1 MVREIVRVLFEI
13 IAIYAEKIN
22 IYNEKQIWKYQYI
35 LMVIYNIVCSVLLSL
50 IGSVMA
56 SLILA
61 LFTRDFLSSWH
72 ISFKT
77 LLMLNGLMIVLN
89 LGTEKLNI
97 PMLFLKAVFYIKEK
111 FTSMNSFIKYTVI
124 PYTFTFLT
132 LYYMY
137 YIILDFL
144 NGFGIRGETAE
155 VYSIVLSV
163 GLAVAGAYSFPVEK
177 DVRDF
182 NELIISP
189 VLIVSNI
196 GISYVLAK
204 KNALNN
210 LKQGQEDIA
219 SYVFILFLIAAF
231 LQVITYFKKL
241 FEKLHDPELSK
252 YEEVIGV
259 YAVNGNERIAAVK
272 GYMKLMSVEIG
283 KVIKDLKGL
292 KEFKKD
298 KYVYFYF
305 FICIT
310 ISVLLFI
317 GGSYISETIIVRFKK
332 PISIICKYILLLLIL
347 VVLYKKLRFYV
358 LSMLKDEEGLSKRE
372 KWEYFGLAFF
382 IFGMLLFFITLL
394 LSINLSYIIVT
405 IIMFNFLISFFIL
418 GSLSIINWLLRK
430 EKLDEKVTD
439 EKNKGI

>member
-1 MVREIVRVLFEI
+1 MIKGIVRTLIELA
-13 IAIYAEKIN
+13 AIYAGKIN
-22 IYNEKQIWKYQYI
+22 IYNEKRIYKYQFVV
-35 LMVIYNIVCSVLLSL
+35 MFIYNVICSLFLSL
-50 IGSVMA
+50 IGSIIA
-56 SLILA
+56 SLIST
-61 LFTRDFLSSWH
+61 LFTRDFLSSWY

-77 LLMLNGLMIVLN
+77 LLVLNGLMIVLN
-89 LGTEKLNI
+89 LGTKKLNI

-219 SYVFILFLIAAF
+219 SYVFILFLIAAC

-272 GYMKLMSVEIG
+272 GYMKLMSVEVR
-283 KVIKDLKGL
+283 KVIKDFKGL

-298 KYVYFYF
+298 KYVYVYF

-317 GGSYISETIIVRFKK
+317 GGSYISEIIIVRFKK

-347 VVLYKKLRFYV
+347 VILYKKLRFYV

-372 KWEYFGLAFF
+372 KWEYFGLALF

-418 GSLSIINWLLRK
+418 WSLSIIKWLLRK

>member
-61 LFTRDFLSSWH
+61 LFTREFLSSWH

-77 LLMLNGLMIVLN
+77 LLMLNDLMIVLN

>member
-1 MVREIVRVLFEI
+1 MVREIVRALFEI

-22 IYNEKQIWKYQYI
+22 IYNEKRVWKYQSI
-35 LMVIYNIVCSVLLSL
+35 LMIIYNIICSVFLSL
-50 IGSVMA
+50 IGSVMF
-56 SLILA
+56 SLILTI
-61 LFTRDFLSSWH
+61 FTRDFLSSWH
-72 ISFKT
+72 IAFKT
-77 LLMLNGLMIVLN
+77 LLVLNGLMIVLN
-89 LGTEKLNI
+89 LGTKKLNI

-111 FTSMNSFIKYTVI
+111 FTSMNSFVRYTVI
-124 PYTFTFLT
+124 PYTFTILT

-219 SYVFILFLIAAF
+219 SYVFILFLIAAC

-241 FEKLHDPELSK
+241 FEKLHDSELSK
-252 YEEVIGV
+252 YEEVIGD

-272 GYMKLMSVEIG
+272 GYMQLMSVEVG
-283 KVIKDLKGL
+283 KVIKDFKGL

-305 FICIT
+305 FICFT

-332 PISIICKYILLLLIL
+332 PISMVCKYILLLLIL
-347 VVLYKKLRFYV
+347 VVLYKKLSFYV
-358 LSMLKDEEGLSKRE
+358 LSMLKDEEGLSKRK

-382 IFGMLLFFITLL
+382 IFGMLLFFIMIL

-405 IIMFNFLISFFIL
+405 IIMFIFLISMFIL
-418 GSLSIINWLLRK
+418 GILSIINWLLRK

-439 EKNKGI
+439 EKNKGV

>member
-204 KNALNN
+204 KCT
-210 LKQGQEDIA
+210 KQ
-219 SYVFILFLIAAF
+219 
-231 LQVITYFKKL
+231 FKTR
-241 FEKLHDPELSK
+241 SGR
-252 YEEVIGV
+252 Y
-259 YAVNGNERIAAVK
+259 
-272 GYMKLMSVEIG
+272 S
-283 KVIKDLKGL
+283 
-292 KEFKKD
+292 
-298 KYVYFYF
+298 
-305 FICIT
+305 FICI
-310 ISVLLFI
+310 
-317 GGSYISETIIVRFKK
+317 Y
-332 PISIICKYILLLLIL
+332 
-347 VVLYKKLRFYV
+347 
-358 LSMLKDEEGLSKRE
+358 
-372 KWEYFGLAFF
+372 F
-382 IFGMLLFFITLL
+382 IFNCCFFT
-394 LSINLSYIIVT
+394 SYYI
-405 IIMFNFLISFFIL
+405 FQ
-418 GSLSIINWLLRK
+418 
-430 EKLDEKVTD
+430 KVV
-439 EKNKGI
+439 

>member
-22 IYNEKQIWKYQYI
+22 IYNEKRIWKYQSI
-35 LMVIYNIVCSVLLSL
+35 LMIIYNIVCSVLLSL

-283 KVIKDLKGL
+283 KVIKDFKGL

-332 PISIICKYILLLLIL
+332 PISIICKYILLFLIL